1 MRRII
6 IAATA
11 AAALA
16 GGAFAVSAQQDEEKQ
31 EKQRPQA
38 QGQSKQPKQGPAA
51 SEDRG
56 SGERQPGTSAK
67 GNQQG
72 SERRAEPK
80 ATDKSS
86 DRAQSGKRDEPAN
99 KSVEQRNQ
107 APKSEDKSTA
117 QDKSEAPKKGTAE
130 RKDDGV
136 QKQGTAERKQDD
148 DAQKKG
154 TAERKDEDSQKKGPA
169 AAAKDSPDQGRQAQ
183 DSKGQRVELS
193 TEQRTSIHTT
203 IRQQNV
209 KRVTNVNF
217 SINIG
222 ARIPRTVTLHALPR
236 TVVEI
241 VPYYRG
247 YRYVVVEDRI
257 CIVDPATYE
266 IVYVID
272 ESGPPSHT
280 ARLVLSSTQRQ
291 YILSNLDFG
300 RPRANVSIRLAL
312 GAEIPSQVELVEF
325 PSSIVAT
332 IPEIRSYR
340 YVIVDR
346 DIAVVDP
353 GSRDV
358 VLVIER

>member
-16 GGAFAVSAQQDEEKQ
+16 GGAFTASAQQDD

-38 QGQSKQPKQGPAA
+38 QGQSKQSKQGPAA
-51 SEDRG
+51 GEDRG
-56 SGERQPGTSAK
+56 SGEKQPKATVQGKHK
-67 GNQQG
+67 GG
-72 SERRAEPK
+72 ERRAEPK
-80 ATDKSS
+80 TTGQGS
-86 DRAQSGKRDEPAN
+86 DHVQSEKRSEPAG

-130 RKDDGV
+130 RK
-136 QKQGTAERKQDD
+136 QDD
-148 DAQKKG
+148 DAQNKG
-154 TAERKDEDSQKKGPA
+154 TAGRKDEDSQKKGPA
-169 AAAKDSPDQGRQAQ
+169 AAAKDSPDKRQQAQ

-193 TEQRTSIHTT
+193 QEQRTRVQTT

-217 SINIG
+217 AINIG
-222 ARIPRTVTLHALPR
+222 TRIPRTVTLHALPR
-236 TVVEI
+236 VVVEI
-241 VPYYRG
+241 APYYRG
-247 YRYVVVEDRI
+247 YRYFVVEDHI

-280 ARLVLSSTQRQ
+280 AHLVLSSTQRQ
-291 YILSNLDFG
+291 LILSNVDFG
-300 RPRANVSIRLAL
+300 RPRANFSIRLAL

-325 PSSIVAT
+325 PNSIVAT

-340 YVIVDR
+340 YVVVDR
-346 DIAVVDP
+346 SVAIIDP
-353 GSRDV
+353 DSRDV